1 MDILKKIFF
10 FCVVCGVG
18 VLVGYKLTPSGAPED
33 FTVLYSLDKKQND
46 QALVAAIDG
55 SGQYVYFAI
64 YEFTKE
70 NIADALIRA
79 KERGLDVEGIM
90 DAGQS
95 RDGAQVNIVERLK
108 TAGIPV
114 EFQKHPKGIM
124 HMKLLVTDNAY
135 ALGSYNWT
143 ESATALNDEILEIG
157 TAEPLR
163 EEYLDIIKRVLA
175 ANQ

>member
-1 MDILKKIFF
+1 MNIFKKIFL
-10 FCVVCGVG
+10 FCAVIGVG
-18 VLVGYKLTPSGAPED
+18 IFIGRQIATPVPPED
-33 FTVLYSLDKKQND
+33 FTILYSLDKKQND
-46 QALVAAIDG
+46 QALVDAIDKA
-55 SGQYVYFAI
+55 QTYVYFAI

-70 NIADALIRA
+70 NIADALISA

-90 DAGQS
+90 DADQS
-95 RDGAQVNIVERLK
+95 QDGAQADIVGKLK
-108 TAGIPV
+108 AAGIPV

-143 ESATALNDEILEIG
+143 ESATTLNDEILEIG

-163 EEYLDIIKRVLA
+163 EEYLDVMKRVLA
-175 ANQ
+175 ANR